1 MEWKNLSVLV
11 MAFFVLMIGNLF
23 GLENTADKEI
33 LPESNKKETKG
44 MKRSID
50 DLVGFDINAFS
61 RHIPRALIPSTPA
74 PEEVNCYMEVETTK
88 IVGGRCVNMGRS
100 PIRACQSGIHS
111 EIYHPDCMGAT
122 QTRSKRGADSSA

>member
-1 MEWKNLSVLV
+1 

-50 DLVGFDINAFS
+50 V
-61 RHIPRALIPSTPA
+61 
-74 PEEVNCYMEVETTK
+74 
-88 IVGGRCVNMGRS
+88 
-100 PIRACQSGIHS
+100 
-111 EIYHPDCMGAT
+111 
-122 QTRSKRGADSSA
+122 SKRHFVNLTRINQKKAACHEILESRYGFNSGCD

>member
-1 MEWKNLSVLV
+1 

-50 DLVGFDINAFS
+50 VS
-61 RHIPRALIPSTPA
+61 KTRHF
-74 PEEVNCYMEVETTK
+74 
-88 IVGGRCVNMGRS
+88 VNMTS
-100 PIRACQSGIHS
+100 INQ
-111 EIYHPDCMGAT
+111 
-122 QTRSKRGADSSA
+122 KSSLS

>member
-1 MEWKNLSVLV
+1 

-50 DLVGFDINAFS
+50 V
-61 RHIPRALIPSTPA
+61 
-74 PEEVNCYMEVETTK
+74 
-88 IVGGRCVNMGRS
+88 
-100 PIRACQSGIHS
+100 
-111 EIYHPDCMGAT
+111 
-122 QTRSKRGADSSA
+122 SKRLFVNLTRINHKKQLVMKYWKVDMNLIQVVTS

>member
-1 MEWKNLSVLV
+1 

-50 DLVGFDINAFS
+50 V
-61 RHIPRALIPSTPA
+61 
-74 PEEVNCYMEVETTK
+74 
-88 IVGGRCVNMGRS
+88 
-100 PIRACQSGIHS
+100 
-111 EIYHPDCMGAT
+111 
-122 QTRSKRGADSSA
+122 SKRLFCKSD